1 MPKAAKPAAKKA
13 ESTLSK
19 TVAAVREKA
28 AATATQAASMASSAG
43 HTVQG
48 VTSSAI
54 GGAKDLAQKVG
65 DVVGNAVDSV
75 LPGNSRP

>member
-1 MPKAAKPAAKKA
+1 
-13 ESTLSK
+13 
-19 TVAAVREKA
+19 
-28 AATATQAASMASSAG
+28 MASSAG

>member
-1 MPKAAKPAAKKA
+1 MTKAATRAAKKR
-13 ESTLSK
+13 EST
-19 TVAAVREKA
+19 
-28 AATATQAASMASSAG
+28 SMASSAG